1 MSSDKQ
7 KASLSDLE
15 LEYYSRQIVLRDVGY
30 SGQLKLKE
38 AHVSLIG
45 LGGLGTPIATQL
57 TAMGVGHL
65 RIVDRDVVERSNLQR
80 QHLYDVENLGY
91 PKVEVAAKKLGR
103 LNPAIEIEPLTVSI
117 NSENVSGI
125 VKGSDVVLDGLDRM
139 STRYILNAA
148 CVNEG
153 IPYIF
158 GGAIMDLG
166 NVSTIIPGKTP
177 CLECFYG
184 NLSDERTQTCAVLG
198 IHPSVLGITASIE
211 VSEAIRII
219 VGKEPRLQGKLL
231 YCDLGNMSFDQISLV
246 RRGDCPVCGEHPSRR
261 PKAQRKMLIEEI
273 CGRNQKR
280 TFVITPQKDFDLEIE
295 GGTKKMVERGLKV
308 KTKAKL
314 GVTFDYDG
322 KVEIS
327 ILKSGNGTIVGADG
341 TEEALRIYKGV
352 LTEIF
357 GVSQNSVF

>member
-1 MSSDKQ
+1 MRPDNQ
-7 KASLSDLE
+7 EASLSDWE

-30 SGQLKLKE
+30 SGQMKLKG

-45 LGGLGTPIATQL
+45 MGGLGNPIATQL

-80 QHLYDVENLGY
+80 QHLYDVEHLGY
-91 PKVEVAAKKLGR
+91 PKVEVAAKKLR
-103 LNPAIEIEPLTVSI
+103 KLNPAIEIEPLTVSI
-117 NSENVSGI
+117 NSESALGI
-125 VKGSDVVLDGLDRM
+125 VKDSDVVLDGLDRM
-139 STRYILNAA
+139 STRYILNEA
-148 CVNEG
+148 CVDEG

-219 VGKEPRLQGKLL
+219 IGKEPRLQGKLL

-246 RRGDCPVCGEHPSRR
+246 RRNDCPVCGEHPSRR
-261 PKAQRKMLIEEI
+261 PKAQRETLVEEI
-273 CGRNQKR
+273 CGRNLKR
-280 TFVITPQKDFDLEIE
+280 TFAITPRKDLELDIE
-295 GGTKKMVERGLKV
+295 GGTKKIVGRGLKV
-308 KTKAKL
+308 KTKARL
-314 GVTFDYDG
+314 GVTFDYEE

-327 ILKSGNGTIVGADG
+327 ILKSGSGTIVGAEG

-352 LTEIF
+352 LTEMF
-357 GVSQNSVF
+357 GVSQNDAP